1 MTHPFRQKSNEDL
14 HKLLSEK
21 EAALTEFRFGTSGAK
36 LTDVRLGR
44 NLRRDIARIKTIL
57 NNSTN

>member
-14 HKLLSEK
+14 TKLLAEK
-21 EAALTEFRFGTSGAK
+21 ESALSEFRFGTSGSK

-44 NLRRDIARIKTIL
+44 TLRRDIARIKTIL
-57 NNSTN
+57 NNPTK